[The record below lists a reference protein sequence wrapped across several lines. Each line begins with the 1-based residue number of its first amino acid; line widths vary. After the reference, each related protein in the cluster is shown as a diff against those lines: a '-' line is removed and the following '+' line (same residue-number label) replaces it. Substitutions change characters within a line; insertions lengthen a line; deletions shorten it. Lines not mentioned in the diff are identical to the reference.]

1 MSSGAAATATSRR
14 ARTFSAGSFG
24 YSFPAIRGVQAGR
37 EYFVSMCPLRIIP
50 KIFLFNEEELVPELR
65 AQRLLNKVRVPE
77 IARYLLKNRKTYT
90 FSALT
95 ASVDGDVRFTPMD
108 DGPSGEMLGRLNVA
122 MDARFVI
129 NDGQH
134 RRAAIEAAIREAPD
148 LADESI
154 AVVFFLDAGLK
165 RSQQM
170 FADLNQHAI
179 RSSTSLGVLYDQR
192 DLDGQL
198 LKEWLLQDSL
208 FRRVTEMERSTLAER
223 SAKLFTLSAFYNA
236 TSALLVPFRELS
248 QDDKRNLVREFW
260 IEVAKL
266 FPEWSQV
273 ADRALTSSAVRKES
287 LSSHGITLQALGKAG
302 ALLLSK
308 HPKDWKKRLAGIK
321 TINWSRSNTKL
332 WEGRALVGGKV
343 SKSTTN
349 VSLTTNVVK
358 KAMGLALT
366 VDEERIERAKSQS
379 KD

>member
-1 MSSGAAATATSRR
+1 MSPKPSVAS
-14 ARTFSAGSFG
+14 ARSLSAGAFG

-37 EYFVSMCPLRIIP
+37 EYFVSMCPLRVIP

-77 IARYLLKNRKTYT
+77 IARYLLNNRQSYT

-95 ASVDGDVRFTPMD
+95 ASVDGDVRFSPMD

-179 RSSTSLGVLYDQR
+179 RPSTSLGVLYDQR
-192 DLDGQL
+192 DEDGKM
-198 LKEWLLQDSL
+198 LKQWLLDDPL
-208 FRRVTEMERSTLAER
+208 FRKLTEMERSTLAER
-223 SAKLFTLSAFYNA
+223 SAKLFTLSALYNA
-236 TSALLVPFRELS
+236 TSALLAPFR
-248 QDDKRNLVREFW
+248 DKTHDERTQILRDFW
-260 IEVAKL
+260 TEIAKL
-266 FPEWSQV
+266 FPEWKQV
-273 ADRALTSSAVRKES
+273 VEGATTSAVVRKES
-287 LSSHGITLQALGKAG
+287 LSSHGITLQSVGRAG
-302 ALLLSK
+302 ASLLIK
-308 HPKDWKKRLAGIK
+308 HPKDWRKRLEGIK
-321 TINWSRSNTKL
+321 SINWSRSNTRL
-332 WEGRALVGGKV
+332 WEGRALVGGRV
-343 SKSTTN
+343 SKATTN
-349 VSLTTNVVK
+349 VILTTNVIK
-358 KAMGLALT
+358 KAIGLELT
-366 VDEERIERAKSQS
+366 VEEERIERAKNRSHS
-379 KD
+379 S